1 MDRVLSQGVMRAA
14 CIALPLLLLLCA
26 SRDQSLIKDTE
37 IGKYRSL
44 YESSDWTVR
53 KQAVAK
59 ASRILTQEGTDLLLK
74 ATSDSHT
81 LVRMEAI
88 SGLRRHKSPRA
99 RERVREIIETT
110 DDSNIRW
117 QALKTMGYYREPT
130 AALLFAKNLKHD
142 DWLIREE
149 SIKGLLK
156 IDDYAIR
163 YVSVPYIIEALR
175 DPSMSV
181 KLTTL
186 KNLRVTDPRI
196 YSSLSAMLLSAENRR
211 HALIQETLNAL
222 REYDLDAKTREK
234 VIGYLT
240 HQNRDIRLTAYRV
253 LVAQNERDE
262 NRKAPSRSR

>member
-1 MDRVLSQGVMRAA
+1 MNRLLSMGAARAV
-14 CIALPLLLLLCA
+14 CIALPLFLLLCS
-26 SRDQSLIKDTE
+26 SRDQSLKKDAE
-37 IGKYRSL
+37 IGKYRTL
-44 YESSDWTVR
+44 YESGDWTVR

-59 ASRILTQEGTDLLLK
+59 ASRVLSPEGTDLLLK
-74 ATSDSHT
+74 ATEDTHT
-81 LVRMEAI
+81 LVRIEAI
-88 SGLRRHKSPRA
+88 SGLRRHKTPRA
-99 RERVREIIETT
+99 LERVRELIETSA
-110 DDSNIRW
+110 DHNIRW

-163 YVSVPYIIEALR
+163 YVSVPYVLEALR

-186 KNLRVTDPRI
+186 KYLRVTDPRI
-196 YSSLSAMLLSAENRR
+196 YTRLSAMLLSSENRQHTLVR
-211 HALIQETLNAL
+211 ETLNAL

-240 HQNRDIRLTAYRV
+240 HQNRDIRLVAYRV
-253 LVAQNERDE
+253 LVAQDERDE
-262 NRKAPSRSR
+262 NRKAPSR